1 MEAMTVRSCDLV
13 GSLRSLQ
20 LQIHGT
26 PLYRPLTA
34 RNLPTYKIGETLMPY
49 EEVDL
54 LFSGVIFY
62 FDPACVNRQAEI
74 VVVSSLEKLSKGRKV
89 VDTRNPGYE
98 TEFKEQ
104 LEREKGTGQFSC
116 WDIWQR
122 VTQNDTIATKGPV
135 TPENP
140 RCLEIYVARL
150 PVTREDLFFD
160 VKVE

>member
-62 FDPACVNRQAEI
+62 FDPACVNRQA
-74 VVVSSLEKLSKGRKV
+74 
-89 VDTRNPGYE
+89 
-98 TEFKEQ
+98 Q
-104 LEREKGTGQFSC
+104 H
-116 WDIWQR
+116 
-122 VTQNDTIATKGPV
+122 A
-135 TPENP
+135 
-140 RCLEIYVARL
+140 
-150 PVTREDLFFD
+150 
-160 VKVE
+160 